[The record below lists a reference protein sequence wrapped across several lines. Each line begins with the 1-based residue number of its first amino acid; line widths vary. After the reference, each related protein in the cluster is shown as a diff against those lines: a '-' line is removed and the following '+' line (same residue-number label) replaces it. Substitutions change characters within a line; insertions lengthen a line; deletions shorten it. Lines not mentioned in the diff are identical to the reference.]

1 MPSIFLIDGIKGYV
15 YDEIGE
21 RHNMPHFHAYY
32 AEFAAEIY
40 MDGTVRQGDMPSAQL
55 KKIRD
60 WLQDGGASIV
70 EAKWK
75 ELNQE

>member
-1 MPSIFLIDGIKGYV
+1 MPIVMSLDGIKGYV

-40 MDGTVRQGDMPSAQL
+40 IDGTVRQGEMPPSQIR
-55 KKIRD
+55 KIRK
-60 WLQDGGASIV
+60 WLQDGGAAIV